1 MTCSLPV
8 SHKERVPV
16 MVSLVQEK
24 CEEARNSLK
33 VIYNPLREKEHK
45 QKFAVC
51 SKCLGKVVW
60 SLQFSLY
67 FCFQFNVPSDFPS
80 EDISIKLV
88 EWIEISR
95 ALGAAK
101 IFLYKLD
108 VHSNISKV
116 CLGFPL
122 ETLVDQTQSE

>member
-8 SHKERVPV
+8 SHKKRVPV
-16 MVSLVQEK
+16 IVSLVQEK

-60 SLQFSLY
+60 SLQFSLN
-67 FCFQFNVPSDFPS
+67 FVFKLMFLQ
-80 EDISIKLV
+80 ISLPR
-88 EWIEISR
+88 IS
-95 ALGAAK
+95 ALSWWSG
-101 IFLYKLD
+101 
-108 VHSNISKV
+108 
-116 CLGFPL
+116 
-122 ETLVDQTQSE
+122 